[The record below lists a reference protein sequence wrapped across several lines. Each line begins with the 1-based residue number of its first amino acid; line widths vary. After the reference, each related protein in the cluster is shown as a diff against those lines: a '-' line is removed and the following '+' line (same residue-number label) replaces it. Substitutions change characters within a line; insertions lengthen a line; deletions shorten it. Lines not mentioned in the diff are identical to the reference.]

1 MIVSGP
7 HRKKLCLKLTSTK
20 DNDRTDLTASDSECP
35 ELEHVE
41 IGNEKHRTRK
51 SEKLNGAF
59 ALTRQSKSID
69 FFREAINSSTNEAQR
84 RAFISQALIS
94 RAFISR
100 AFISQSFI
108 SRAFIS

>member
-35 ELEHVE
+35 ELEYVDLG
-41 IGNEKHRTRK
+41 IEKHRTRK

-59 ALTRQSKSID
+59 ALTRQSK
-69 FFREAINSSTNEAQR
+69 FYRLF
-84 RAFISQALIS
+84 
-94 RAFISR
+94 
-100 AFISQSFI
+100 
-108 SRAFIS
+108 